1 MRKHG
6 PQVFLFTRIAQE
18 TCKLKEVDLRMCH
31 IAIIMYYREQCRLD
45 VQINLQH

>member
-6 PQVFLFTRIAQE
+6 PQVFLFTRIVQE
-18 TCKLKEVDLRMCH
+18 TCKLKEVDLRMSH
-31 IAIIMYYREQCRLD
+31 ITIIMYYMEQCRLD